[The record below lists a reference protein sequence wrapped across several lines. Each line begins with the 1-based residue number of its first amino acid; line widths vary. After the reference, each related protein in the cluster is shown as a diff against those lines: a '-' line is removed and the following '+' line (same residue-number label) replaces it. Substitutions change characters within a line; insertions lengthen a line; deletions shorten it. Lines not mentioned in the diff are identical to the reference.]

1 MTKKTRYFLFGSV
14 TVLLVGLCTGLV
26 AYYTGMP
33 MGAFGRPDGP
43 AELRYVP
50 ADAALVA
57 YANVQDVMRSEFR
70 QKLRAAMNHDEDGQ
84 KEFQKATGIYIEH
97 DIDHVVAFTE
107 PGAIQNQNYAGMV
120 IAAGRF
126 DPGRLEALAREH
138 DGQVEDFKGKRLL
151 TVRGGDKDGDGPHS
165 MTVAFL
171 EPGVVA
177 VGESGSV
184 RRSIERAGGQS
195 VLANHEM
202 MELVKDID
210 DSNCWAVGR
219 FDALVSQ
226 AKLPEGVV
234 NQMPSVRWFSASGHI
249 DGGLRGAIRAEARD
263 EQAGQNL
270 RDVVQGFLALAK
282 MQAGSKP
289 ELQPLLNSLQL
300 SGTGKTVSLRFEVPV
315 QVIDLVTNAK
325 KNAE

>member
-1 MTKKTRYFLFGSV
+1 MTKKTRYFMFGSV

-43 AELRYVP
+43 PELRYVP

-70 QKLRAAMNHDEDGQ
+70 QKLRAAMDHDQTGQ
-84 KEFQKATGIYIEH
+84 QEFQKATGIDIEH
-97 DIDHVVAFTE
+97 DIDHVVAFSE
-107 PGAIQNQNYAGMV
+107 PGGLQSPSYGGMV

-126 DPGRLEALAREH
+126 DPSRLEALAREH
-138 DGQVEDFKGKRLL
+138 DGQVEDYKGKRIL
-151 TVRGGDKDGDGPHS
+151 TVHGKDDDETAHS
-165 MTVAFL
+165 LTVAFV
-171 EPGVVA
+171 EPGVIA

-184 RRSIERAGGQS
+184 RRSIDRQGGQS

-202 MELVKDID
+202 MNLVKDLG
-210 DSNCWAVGR
+210 DSNWWAVGR

-226 AKLPEGVV
+226 AKLPEGVMS
-234 NQMPSVRWFSASGHI
+234 QIPSLRWFSASGHI
-249 DGGLRGAIRAEARD
+249 NDGLRGAFRAEARD
-263 EQAGQNL
+263 DQAAQNL
-270 RDVVQGFLALAK
+270 RDVIQGFLALAR

-289 ELQPLLNSLQL
+289 ELQTLVNSLQL
-300 SGTGKTVSLRFEVPV
+300 SGTGKTVSLRFEVPAK
-315 QVIDLVTNAK
+315 VIDLVTSGK
-325 KNAE
+325 HNAE